1 MMGMSGRRMPGPPP
15 SGGGGIS
22 EGESASI
29 PLARGICAIFSP
41 GRPSVMRA
49 LVQDRMGERLHY
61 TIARSSETSSNEGNT
76 DVKGGTFV
84 PGELTRFPSREGR
97 PEASVGEVLDDD
109 DAECPP
115 VDHGDPGSEIG

>member
-41 GRPSVMRA
+41 GRPSATRA
-49 LVQDRMGERLHY
+49 LLHGRIGEQRHY
-61 TIARSSETSSNEGNT
+61 TIARAPADSSNEGNADT
-76 DVKGGTFV
+76 ERRTCV
-84 PGELTRFPSREGR
+84 PEGSPGCQSEKSWTRMTPNAPPSITAIPARR
-97 PEASVGEVLDDD
+97 
-109 DAECPP
+109 
-115 VDHGDPGSEIG
+115 